1 MTATILAL
9 AAIAV
14 LLLALLGQ
22 QMRLRIEMA
31 DRLSDLREGFER
43 RQGETESSLK
53 QGLDLG
59 SAQLEQ
65 RLRGDLSRQAEEFSR
80 GLETLTRSVD
90 HRLSDISGRVEQ
102 RVSEG
107 FAGAQQTFTAVH
119 DRLALVD
126 DARQKIA
133 ELTTNVVSLE
143 RLLADRTARGALGEA
158 QLHSLVANVMPE
170 SAYRLQYSLGNGRR
184 ADCMLFL
191 PPPSGP
197 LAIDAKFPLENYRR
211 KVDTALPDSER
222 ADAAKGFARD
232 VRKHI
237 DDVADR
243 YIIPGETALGAVLF
257 LPAETVFAEIH
268 GRHPDLVERAGSK
281 RVWLASPTTLMAI
294 LTTAAG
300 VLKDVRMQQQ
310 THALHDHL
318 RKLALEFERF
328 QSRMQALA
336 NHMDRAQ
343 RDVTEI
349 HATAEKIAG
358 RFQTIDALEPA
369 RDTVKDAVQFD
380 EPVQQSY
387 AG

>member
-1 MTATILAL
+1 MVTAAIIAL
-9 AAIAV
+9 AAIVILLVAV
-14 LLLALLGQ
+14 LGQ
-22 QMRLRIEMA
+22 QMRLRVEMA
-31 DRLSDLREGFER
+31 DRLGELREGVER
-43 RQGETESSLK
+43 RQSDGT
-53 QGLDLG
+53 
-59 SAQLEQ
+59 AQLEQ
-65 RLRGDLSRQAEEFSR
+65 RLRGDLARQAEEFSR
-80 GLETLTRSVD
+80 GLELLTRSVD

-119 DRLALVD
+119 DRLAMVD

-158 QLHSLVANVMPE
+158 QLHTLVANVLPE
-170 SAYRLQYSLGNGRR
+170 SAYQLQYSLGNGRR
-184 ADCMLFL
+184 ADCILFL

-211 KVDTALPDSER
+211 KIDTELSEPER
-222 ADAAKGFARD
+222 SEAGKSFARD
-232 VRKHI
+232 MRKHI

-243 YIIPGETALGAVLF
+243 YIIPGETAQGAVLF
-257 LPAETVFAEIH
+257 LPAETIFAEVH
-268 GRHPDLVERAGSK
+268 GRHPELVERAASK

-310 THALHDHL
+310 TYVLHDHL
-318 RKLALEFERF
+318 RKLAREFERF
-328 QSRMQALA
+328 QTRMQALA

-358 RFQTIDALEPA
+358 RFQTIDALEPT
-369 RDTVKDAVQFD
+369 RND
-380 EPVQQSY
+380 EPVEPSY

>member
-1 MTATILAL
+1 LETTLAILML
-9 AAIAV
+9 AGMAV
-14 LLLALLGQ
+14 LLLLLLGQ
-22 QMRLRIEMA
+22 QMRLRVDLA
-31 DRLSDLREGFER
+31 DRLSELREGFER
-43 RQGETESSLK
+43 RQAETRASLQ

-65 RLRGDLSRQAEEFSR
+65 RLRGDLSRQAQEFSR
-80 GLETLTRSVD
+80 GLESLTRSVD
-90 HRLSDISGRVEQ
+90 HRLGEISGRVEQ

-107 FAGAQQTFTAVH
+107 FAGAQKTFTAVH
-119 DRLALVD
+119 ERLAMVD

-158 QLHSLVANVMPE
+158 QLHALVGNILPE
-170 SAYRLQYSLGNGRR
+170 SAYELEYSLGNGRR
-184 ADCMLFL
+184 VDCMLLL

-197 LAIDAKFPLENYRR
+197 LAIDAKFPLDNYRR
-211 KVDTALPDSER
+211 QVDTALPDSER
-222 ADAAKGFARD
+222 AAAAKSFARD

-268 GRHPDLVERAGSK
+268 GRHPELVERAGSK

-300 VLKDVRMQQQ
+300 VLKDMRMQQQ
-310 THALHDHL
+310 THLLHDHL
-318 RKLALEFERF
+318 RKLSQEFARF
-328 QSRMQALA
+328 QTRMQALA

-358 RFQTIDALEPA
+358 RFQTIEALEPA
-369 RDTVKDAVQFD
+369 QSATA
-380 EPVQQSY
+380 EESY